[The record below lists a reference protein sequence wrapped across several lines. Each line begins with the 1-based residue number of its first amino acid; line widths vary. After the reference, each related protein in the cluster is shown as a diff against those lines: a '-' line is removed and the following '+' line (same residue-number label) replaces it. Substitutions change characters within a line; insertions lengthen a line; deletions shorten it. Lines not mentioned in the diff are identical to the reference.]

1 MSINI
6 LSFKAEK
13 GDAFL
18 IKFDNNQ
25 NILIDMGMPK
35 SYENEI
41 RQELIKLK
49 KAEQKIDLLII
60 SHIDED
66 HIGGAIKFLEE
77 NKNNEIIEI
86 SEIWHNSY
94 KHLQFKKTKA
104 LEVEEDTLSILK
116 SIIKQNQTTDIQE
129 GIQNISCKQGSSLA
143 SLIYKYGYAWN
154 NAFSNNGI
162 FIENKQKVVIGDLKF
177 IFLSPNEEKLE
188 NLSKKWLQELS
199 KKKYNFEISDE
210 EIFDD
215 AFELYMKFLQDTD
228 IKISS
233 ISSKKSLNFEQLSR
247 IEEKDN
253 SVTNGSSLAFIVEY
267 KDKKLLFL
275 GDSHEDI
282 VFDSLVKL
290 KDNDYDLKFDLMKVS
305 HHGSNKNISIRLLNL
320 ITCNNF
326 LFSTDGLSY
335 NHPDLETIAKIV
347 LNNIESKK
355 ELFFNYELDIFEKLN
370 DKKLKNQYNYEIKY
384 QREIA
389 LL

>member
-1 MSINI
+1 MSINV
-6 LSFKAEK
+6 LSFKAEN

-215 AFELYMKFLQDTD
+215 AFEFYMKFLQDTD

-384 QREIA
+384 QREIN